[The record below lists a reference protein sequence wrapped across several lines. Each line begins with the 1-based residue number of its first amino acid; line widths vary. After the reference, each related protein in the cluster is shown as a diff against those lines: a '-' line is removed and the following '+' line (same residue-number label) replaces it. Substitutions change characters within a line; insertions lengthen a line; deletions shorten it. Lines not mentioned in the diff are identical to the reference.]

1 MRKIPSYLWARLREP
16 STWAGLTAIVVGI
29 ATVAAGNPV
38 QGTAEIMGGLGA
50 VLIKEGAKP

>member
-1 MRKIPSYLWARLREP
+1 MRKIIAYLLARVREP
-16 STWAGLTAIVVGI
+16 STWAGLTGIVVGV

-50 VLIKEGAKP
+50 VLIKEGAK